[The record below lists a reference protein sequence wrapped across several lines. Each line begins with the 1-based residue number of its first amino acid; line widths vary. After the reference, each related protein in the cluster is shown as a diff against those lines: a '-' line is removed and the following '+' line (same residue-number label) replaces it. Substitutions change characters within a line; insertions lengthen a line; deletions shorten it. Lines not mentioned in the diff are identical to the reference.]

1 MRGVHL
7 SSRALSL
14 LLASCLVSA
23 SAFATDT
30 YASGSVSAVKDAATM
45 KLVSSQTAETSGAT
59 TNAETVTG
67 VVTDP
72 EGEPLIGATVQVKGT
87 STATA
92 TDIDGNYAL
101 RARKGDTLVFTYI
114 GYAPQEIKVGAG
126 DNYNVTM
133 SEDSKVL
140 DEVVVTA
147 LGIKREQ
154 KSLSYNV
161 QQLKG
166 DVLSENKDA
175 NFINGLAGKVAGVNI
190 NASSSGVGGISKVVM
205 RGTKSIMQSS
215 NALYVIDGM
224 PMRGANNGGSTEFGS
239 QGATEPI
246 ADINPEDIE
255 SMSVLTG
262 AAAAA
267 LYGSDAA
274 NGAIV
279 ITTKKGQAGKTKV
292 TFNSALSWDRVLVQ
306 HKLQSRYGTGSN
318 GAYDPLSNMSWGAP
332 LQSVNQYGYDP
343 YSDYF
348 RTGFLSTQSLTF
360 STGTEKNQTY
370 ASAAAVNSKG
380 VVPNNRY
387 DRYNFSIRN
396 TTNFLNDKM
405 TLDLNASY
413 IHQTDRNMVNQGQYG
428 NPVVGAL
435 LFPRGNNWNDIKAYE
450 RYNADRDLS
459 EQYWPVGDYGMTVQ
473 NPYWINYRN
482 LATNSKDRFMLGA
495 HLSYRVL
502 PYLTLSGRVRMDNSY
517 NTYQEKRYAST
528 NTLITEESTRGY
540 YNLAKSADKQIF
552 ADFLVSFNKNFGED
566 WSVQA
571 NFGGSISDMRYD
583 YNSTAGGISDGV
595 GRYAGVPVGLPN
607 FFAVQNLSPSH
618 VKVMQ
623 SGWHEQTQS
632 LYASADVGFKNTY
645 YLTVTGRN
653 DWPSQL
659 AGPNSHNSS
668 FFYPSVG
675 LSVLMNQ
682 LLPQIPSNIMQLWKI
697 RGSFASVGT
706 AFSRYIANPRYEWDS
721 STNSWQVLTQY
732 PLYDLKPERTNSF
745 EVGMNFR
752 FINDITFDATFYHA
766 TTKNQTFNPELPTIM
781 YSKIYV
787 QTGAVR
793 NWGME
798 FALNYSHTWGNF
810 TWNSGLTYSFNR
822 NKITELADNAVNPVT
837 GERFSMDVLDMGG
850 LGSTR
855 FLLKKGGS
863 MGDIYSTV
871 DLVRDNN
878 GAIYVDETNR
888 VALANITDK
897 ENYIK
902 LGSVLPAGN
911 LAWNNSFQWKNLG
924 ASFMINARFG
934 GKVFSRT
941 QAVLDFYGVSEAS
954 AAARD
959 QGFITINN
967 GDMVDP
973 QMWYSVVASDTAV
986 PQYYIYDATNV
997 RLGEVTVSY
1006 TIPRRWL
1013 ANVCDIKVSF
1023 VGRNLLMI
1031 YNKAPFDPES
1041 VATTDN
1047 YYQGIDYF
1055 MMPSMRN
1062 LGFNVNFTF

>member
-126 DNYNVTM
+126 DSYNVTM

-279 ITTKKGQAGKTKV
+279 ITTKKGQAGMTKV

-495 HLSYRVL
+495 HLSYKVL

-766 TTKNQTFNPELPTIM
+766 TTKNQTFNPELPTNM